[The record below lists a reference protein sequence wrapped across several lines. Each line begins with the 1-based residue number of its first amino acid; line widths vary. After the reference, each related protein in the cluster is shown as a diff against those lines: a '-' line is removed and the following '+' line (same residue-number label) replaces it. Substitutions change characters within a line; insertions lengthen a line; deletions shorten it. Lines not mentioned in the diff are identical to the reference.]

1 VDGLEGKTMP
11 RRASVERVLDLYIRA
26 RPTVH
31 VRIDRGCDKHALPKL
46 HAVRCHKVKKHHFWK
61 VSGMHAHMFKGC
73 ISHAGQSL
81 LSIYRIA
88 FIISTIRQ

>member
-1 VDGLEGKTMP
+1 MI
-11 RRASVERVLDLYIRA
+11 RASVERVLVLHLRTRLTVDL
-26 RPTVH
+26 
-31 VRIDRGCDKHALPKL
+31 RIDRNCGNYMLLNL
-46 HAVRCHKVKKHHFWK
+46 HTVRCDEIGKHHLK
-61 VSGMHAHMFKGC
+61 RIAACMHVFKGC